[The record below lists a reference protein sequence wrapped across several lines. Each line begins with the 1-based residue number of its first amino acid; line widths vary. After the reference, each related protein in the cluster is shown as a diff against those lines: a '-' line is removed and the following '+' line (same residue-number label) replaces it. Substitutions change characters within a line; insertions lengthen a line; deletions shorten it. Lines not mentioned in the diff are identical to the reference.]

1 MIVVLKIIL
10 FFLAVVAGLTFRGI
24 LKDFIQVKKTDG
36 FDTITI
42 WERTK
47 FNVKFYIIEMAII
60 SLIVFLLY
68 FIVMPLSI
76 GSYA

>member
-1 MIVVLKIIL
+1 MELILKIIL
-10 FFLAVVAGLTFRGI
+10 SFLVFAAGFTFKGVLR
-24 LKDFIQVKKTDG
+24 DFLQVKKTDG

-47 FNVKFYIIEMAII
+47 FNVQFYLIELALI

-68 FIVMPLSI
+68 FIIMPLTI

>member
-1 MIVVLKIIL
+1 MIIVLKIIL
-10 FFLAVVAGLTFRGI
+10 LFLAVVSGITFRGI

-47 FNVKFYIIEMAII
+47 FNVKFYLIELSII

-68 FIVMPLSI
+68 FIVMPLTI